1 MTHAVTSDPAFESL
15 RRKIESREAVVAVMG
30 LGYVGLPLLHAV
42 AARHADGG
50 PQSPGGFPAIGLDH
64 DANKI
69 ETLRK
74 GGTYLPHLG
83 ESLTTDL
90 AASGRVRFTADP
102 ADLAAADIIIIC
114 VPTPIDEHHQ
124 PDLGAVERAAGDIH
138 DHAVARDPARPRL
151 VILESTT
158 YPGTTR
164 DVVLPILLGEGTRQ
178 EAPGKREAAMGS
190 SPRLPT
196 PDSPLPIRLF
206 AAFSPERE
214 DPGNP
219 SFSTR
224 TIPKLVGGVTPEAG
238 VLARLFYERVVKTV
252 VPVSSAEVAEAAK
265 VVENIYRAVNIALVN
280 ELKIALDAMGLD
292 IWEVLDA
299 SATKPFGFHRFNPGP
314 GFGGHCVPVDP
325 FYLSWKARQVG
336 ARADFIELAGL
347 VNQRMPGFVVGR
359 CEKALSDAGRP
370 QALKGARV
378 LVLGLAYKPDI
389 ADVRES
395 PSFELIELLREAGAE
410 VSYHDPHVP
419 RTWRGR
425 RHDLQMESATWS
437 ADTLRG
443 ADLVLISTDHRW
455 YDWAF
460 VSRHA
465 RLVVDTR
472 NAMGRAGVGNTPGAA
487 RVVKA

>member
-1 MTHAVTSDPAFESL
+1 MSGGDPKSQGFEAL
-15 RRKIESREAVVAVMG
+15 RRRIELREAVVAVMG

-42 AARHADGG
+42 AVPPGGDGG
-50 PQSPGGFPAIGLDH
+50 KSGGFPAIGLDH
-64 DANKI
+64 DSAKI
-69 ETLRK
+69 ETLRA

-83 ESLTTDL
+83 ESLTKEL
-90 AASGRVRFTADP
+90 AASGHVRFTSDP
-102 ADLAAADIIIIC
+102 ADLVHADVIVIC
-114 VPTPIDEHHQ
+114 VPTPIDEAHQ
-124 PDLGAVERAAGDIH
+124 PDLGAVERAAREIH
-138 DHAVARDPARPRL
+138 EHAVAREPRRARL

-164 DVVLPILLGEGTRQ
+164 DVVVPVLE
-178 EAPGKREAAMGS
+178 EGKRHEARGTSGEAEGNV
-190 SPRLPT
+190 
-196 PDSPLPIRLF
+196 F

-224 TIPKLVGGVTPEAG
+224 TIPKLVGGVTREAG
-238 VLARLFYERVVKTV
+238 ELARLFYERVVKTV

-265 VVENIYRAVNIALVN
+265 VVENVYRAVNIALVN

-336 ARADFIELAGL
+336 AKADFIELAGL
-347 VNQRMPGFVVGR
+347 VNRRMPEFVVGR
-359 CEKALSDAGRP
+359 CGKALLDVGKGGG
-370 QALKGARV
+370 LKGSSV

-395 PSFELIELLREAGAE
+395 PSFELIELLREAGAA

-425 RHDLQMESATWS
+425 RHDLQMESIEWS
-437 ADTLRG
+437 AEALAR
-443 ADLVLISTDHRW
+443 ADLVLISTDHSW
-455 YDWAF
+455 YDWGF
-460 VSRHA
+460 VVKHA

-472 NAMGRAGVGNTPGAA
+472 NAMARAGVVPCRDGSGA